1 MKKLFLF
8 LVALFSFLSLSA
20 GWGADLCE
28 DETCSGHGECQ
39 ENGED
44 EWCVCDDGYI
54 ADGLECVLGC
64 NGVTCSGHGVC
75 SVVSGAEVC
84 TCEAG
89 FYASGLDCI
98 LNEASTVDTLAIL
111 NETDCYNTGNCH
123 YRLIFATGAYSF
135 TPSTASLYDIIVN
148 VLDSENVW
156 HNYRRT
162 VAQCVTE
169 GVCDNVDAQYVD
181 FWFQHNVSGSQYVT
195 AEVLGNG
202 DDAYDDM
209 SHGVLIDYCYGVDCG
224 TGGTCDDSLGYPVC
238 TCEYGYVLRNNY
250 CEEGWFEDENL
261 AAAVIELLQYKGYD
275 VETETDIEPEML
287 ENITRLHLYNRNI
300 SSLTG
305 IGLFSS
311 LTVLD
316 VSENNIS
323 DLSPLTGCTGLKI
336 LNISGN
342 PASDLSPLVTLPLS
356 SLDIS
361 YSGVYDIHP
370 TAGMSTLE
378 EVLFADRDNGG
389 YRMILS
395 GTVNAVDWMNDYNG
409 TDCFKLTYN
418 SGTGMYIPVKN
429 PDCSGRGACIGGRCV
444 CGEGYYSYNG
454 DCYSGGT
461 CGSDEH
467 TDPDMH
473 ICVPNRKDADCPKVP
488 EHAVITDKDQLE
500 WNGSEYVLPSGRT
513 LELCGYGD
521 SSCDESACHWRC
533 QEGFITVK
541 DRICVPDNA
550 FREISNG
557 AYNQIILPDISR
569 RDVVLEPVPGVP
581 SFAPVLKAAVYY
593 DEKGLLVSGW
603 HLELPRAELNTEFR
617 MLPLSPGWDQK
628 RVFLYMPWGKEEY
641 SIEVEK
647 ECSDSNNA
655 PVDCGPLSNTD
666 FVKVTFYPA
675 PGQNIFSYIVLET
688 TGVAYRSHY
697 GVKGSDI
704 NPEKEYWKIT
714 RYGGDGSVTEFERGR
729 FSGNEHAVRPAYYEF
744 MDYIPASKHVTRD
757 GKETSFKYEWT
768 KILRN
773 DNGYSHYKLDS
784 ATIIDPLKRVI
795 KIKSHS
801 AAGGLTGKP
810 DWEHKVLYE
819 PLEGSI
825 EILVGKADSNGNFN
839 SEDLKTAVIY
849 ADFNG
854 FSMEA
859 QIYKDNEYIYRA
871 DQYLWQGNSLSL
883 KSYLTN
889 LQLPVFSPEILVGQT
904 TWNIPLNNG
913 SGYTER
919 KLVDNDSQEY
929 IVKTVKG
936 KYYPASRQKTYP
948 VKYSLSISENENLQ
962 YKTVTIYSHEKNGVT
977 DNEKRMV
984 EDYFTGW
991 LQPAKRV
998 TCAYNEN
1005 ETCASDAGA
1014 VIEEIKYNVFGSPI
1028 YFRNADNQVTVNFYN
1043 TTEEVS
1049 PQHYTRHY
1057 FLDPLSY
1064 SNAPNGINILDSL
1077 VRADNLLN
1085 SGTPACSAVYSLD
1098 AGENFDGMLLQYMEH
1113 GAHYNAGWCSNTENH
1128 RATNYTWTKQSFGQ
1142 PYDLRQITYPD
1153 GKIKTFTLDYEM
1165 GGFFDQNSQPAA
1177 SVLYIP
1183 NGKVWGETVTGSN
1196 SQNTLQTCYAYNGSY
1211 QLTAQGIG
1219 SAESCDYKKGFG
1231 FDSSGLLMT
1240 RDVSYNGNTEVL
1252 PNDYIYDNMGRKI
1265 VERNSAGVSTVYVYD
1280 SLDRVVFTFFG
1291 CSVGDSVF
1299 FNRVYEPYD
1308 FNGSDSAG
1316 DDGLG
1321 VVINNNSLQFPYS
1334 ENAIVSTSANST
1346 AKCEYYRKYKYDE
1359 MSNLVE
1365 TYFFEYWGVN
1375 QNNQIVPLTSPRI
1388 IKQETE
1394 YDMIGRAVKSCQ
1406 YDTANPSDKRCI
1418 ETEHDAFGNIV
1429 KKSENGEE
1437 RVITYDHRNRPL
1449 TVTVDGLQTE
1459 QYFYNNAAAGNYFGY
1474 DAIKNKYEKTV
1485 TTYKDKWGRAA
1496 KSVDP
1501 FGNETST
1508 TYESSYSDNI
1518 ISQTTTSSGTK
1529 TAETTWTYDDLDRK
1543 LSETRKQFIPGSE
1556 STTNV
1561 NHVTYWDYDSIGNV
1575 VSVES
1580 SDGTKQT
1587 YSYDN
1592 LNRPVVTANYERIN
1606 SNWVETSSSEN
1617 SYDSVTGRLASTATT
1632 RNNRTITE
1640 DYGFDTFGRVTAVRT
1655 TDPANSSR
1663 FRVKFYNTGGQVI
1676 WEADEESDGSQ
1687 YSFDLL
1693 DILNV
1698 EVGNQKYYT
1707 YNAFGDL
1714 EKTVYV
1720 MTNTGIG
1727 LDETPDPNP
1736 WLNNGQ
1742 ITTNFTYDIFGRI
1755 TSRTNDRSGVTEYSY
1770 YANNTTESH
1779 RRNKLQS
1786 IQIIPAV
1793 DNNSNYTD
1801 KTQTYT
1807 YTYDDKGDE
1816 ASVEYT
1822 EGNSYSMEVAFTRDA
1837 YGRIISKTSNGSVP
1851 VTQTFTYNGRNLLET
1866 ATDTVG
1872 NAATSVTRHYDSFGN
1887 PYSESVTANNV
1898 TKTVSRRM
1906 TDAKTY
1912 QFTYPDG
1919 KTLRKTATGSDLDSI
1934 EYNNSEIASY
1944 SRANG
1949 VLTAITKGQNL
1960 TETFSY
1966 NNWNMLENHNIKKS
1980 QTDVYDMSYNYSR
1993 GWHLVE
1999 KADGIKNTS
2008 DKYSYDS
2015 YYRLKEVKYDFANN
2029 IAARTDSFYQDGVHN
2044 IEQSTENGTTFAWG
2058 VDKLNRL
2065 RDKKVGR
2072 NTVVKYEYDERNNMI
2087 SEDRSGTTN
2096 DISYIYDDLN
2106 RLIEVKDGS
2115 QNTIATY
2122 TYDAFNRRI
2131 TKTVGNTIERYTY
2144 DDWNIVEISTNSDL
2158 YTNIIDSGTD
2168 RHIAI
2173 KVTANNT
2180 STLYYFL
2187 TDERGNV
2194 TALTDAN
2201 GNILERYRYRVYGD
2215 FEILD
2220 SQFSPKNCNN
2230 QTCYATNLHNF
2241 LWGGSLYEPE
2251 TGLYWMRNRYYHID
2265 MHRFINQ
2272 DPIGI
2277 WGDANNLGNGFAYVA
2292 GMVIEA
2298 SDPSGLDVEVIYW
2311 HPVIDWNHRTSILG
2325 HVSVRINNTSYSWE
2339 GDGMHIDSI
2348 ENYLNQNT
2356 YRMGEGII
2364 LEISPEQEQEL
2375 ENYLESLPQEK
2386 GHYNLFFNNCGQV
2399 ALKGIKQVNNGK
2411 QSFLPVSPFGVA
2423 WLLKLSSLTSNV
2435 YNQYGKFV
2443 GVELIRL
2450 SNGVFLTYEKY
2461 ENPDGSIT
2469 RKYSDGSVV
2478 NIDKNG
2484 KKTILEEGE
2493 NIEDL
2498 KADGLAYPAPDGED
2512 PSDAIQNVI
2521 MINILTEMLKHGEN
2535 EQPPFFTDTST
2546 GPNGA
2551 IMIYRNPYYV
2561 NKDPL
2566 KEIFFDGDNGSG
2578 KPMIYRNPFV
2588 PTSAEYGYDATT
2600 YEKWQQSGFVQPE
2613 VDPWLR

>member
-39 ENGED
+39 DDAEN
-44 EWCVCDDGYI
+44 EWCDCDEGYI
-54 ADGLECVLGC
+54 ADGMECILGC

-89 FYASGLDCI
+89 FYATGLNCI

-123 YRLIFATGAYSF
+123 YRLIFATGAYDF
-135 TPSTASLYDIIVN
+135 TPALSSLYDIIVN

-156 HNYRRT
+156 HNYRKT

-169 GVCDNVDAQYVD
+169 GVCDNVDAQYID
-181 FWFQHNVSGSQYVT
+181 FWFQHNVSGNQYVA
-195 AEVLGNG
+195 AELLGNG
-202 DDAYDDM
+202 DDASDDM
-209 SHGVLIDYCYGVDCG
+209 YHDVLIDYCYGVNCG
-224 TGGTCDDSLGYPVC
+224 TGGSCNGTSGYPVC
-238 TCEYGYVLRNNY
+238 TCEEGYILRSGV

-275 VETETDIEPEML
+275 IETETDIEPEML
-287 ENITRLHLYNRNI
+287 EGITHLPLRGRNI
-300 SSLTG
+300 SSLAG
-305 IGLFSS
+305 IGLFTS

-323 DLSPLTGCTGLKI
+323 DLSPLSECSGLKI

-342 PASDLSPLVTLPLS
+342 PANDLTPLGTLPLV

-361 YSGVYDIHP
+361 YSGVYNLNP
-370 TAGMSTLE
+370 LVPVSTLTE
-378 EVLFADRDNGG
+378 LILADTENSRYGIVGTDN
-389 YRMILS
+389 ISVQEKLSSLNLS
-395 GTVNAVDWMNDYNG
+395 GCNEIILYEREGNTGKFAAISKSSGCRANG
-409 TDCFKLTYN
+409 SCVSGICVCAEGYVRSEQSNSCFL
-418 SGTGMYIPVKN
+418 
-429 PDCSGRGACIGGRCV
+429 PDN
-444 CGEGYYSYNG
+444 CGEGYHR
-454 DCYSGGT
+454 DTVSGS
-461 CGSDEH
+461 CVR
-467 TDPDMH
+467 DM
-473 ICVPNRKDADCPKVP
+473 ILADCVQNYD
-488 EHAVITDKDQLE
+488 TDKFFPDNTFV
-500 WNGSEYVLPSGRT
+500 WNGTDYVMPAGYTAR
-513 LELCGYGD
+513 ELCRINDTECDNDNVKSICRWQCKTGYTWVRDDICAPDTEKMIPD
-521 SSCDESACHWRC
+521 S
-533 QEGFITVK
+533 
-541 DRICVPDNA
+541 
-550 FREISNG
+550 
-557 AYNQIILPDISR
+557 AYNQMILPNIAR
-569 RDVVLEPVPGVP
+569 RDVTLEPIPGVP
-581 SFAPVLKAAVYY
+581 SFAPVLKAGMYY
-593 DEKGLLVSGW
+593 DANGFLVAGW
-603 HLELPRAELNTEFR
+603 HFDFPRVELNIESSA
-617 MLPLSPGWDQK
+617 LPLSPEWDQQ
-628 RVFLYMPWGKEEY
+628 RLFVYMPWGREEY
-641 SIEVEK
+641 SIEAEK
-647 ECSDSNNA
+647 ECSDSDSA
-655 PVDCGPLSNTD
+655 PVDCKSSGAAS
-666 FVKVTFYPA
+666 VKVTYYPA

-688 TGVAYRSHY
+688 TKDAYRSNF
-697 GVKGSDI
+697 GTSGNNIQLDKDS
-704 NPEKEYWKIT
+704 WKIT
-714 RYGGDGSVTEFERGR
+714 RYGDDGSVTEFERKQ
-729 FSGNEHAVRPAYYEF
+729 AKRPAYYEF
-744 MDYIPASKHVTRD
+744 MDYIPISKHTTRD
-757 GKETSFKYEWT
+757 KKETLFQYDWD
-768 KILRN
+768 IVLLNNR
-773 DNGYSHYKLDS
+773 YSHYKLSS
-784 ATIIDPLKRVI
+784 ATITDPLKRVI
-795 KIKSHS
+795 KIQSYLTS
-801 AAGGLTGKP
+801 GGLGGRP
-810 DWEHKVLYE
+810 DSEHKVLYE

-871 DQYLWQGNSLSL
+871 DQYLRQGNSLSL

-904 TWNIPLNNG
+904 IWNIPLNNG

-1252 PNDYIYDNMGRKI
+1252 PNDYIYDNLGRKI
-1265 VERNSAGVSTVYVYD
+1265 VERNSAGVSTLYVYD

-1501 FGNETST
+1501 FGNETVT

-1518 ISQTTTSSGTK
+1518 TSQITTTSSSVK

-1543 LSETRKQFIPGSE
+1543 LTETRKQFIPGSE

-1561 NHVTYWDYDSIGNV
+1561 NHQTWWEYDGIGNV

-1587 YSYDN
+1587 YSYDT
-1592 LNRPVVTANYERIN
+1592 LNRPVETINYEKIN
-1606 SNWVETSSSEN
+1606 SNWVEASSSEN
-1617 SYDSVTGRLASTATT
+1617 FYDAQGRLFRTETT
-1632 RNNRTITE
+1632 KDNKTIRE
-1640 DYGFDTFGRVTAVRT
+1640 DYGFDTFGRITSVKT

-1663 FRVKFYNTGGQVI
+1663 YRVKFYNTGGQVI
-1676 WEADEESDGSQ
+1676 WEADEESDADPRS
-1687 YSFDLL
+1687 YSDLGL
-1693 DILNV
+1693 WNV

-1736 WLNNGQ
+1736 WLNDGQ

-1755 TSRTNDRSGVTEYSY
+1755 TSRTNDRSGVTAYSY
-1770 YANNTTESH
+1770 YDENPGTSH
-1779 RRNKLQS
+1779 SLNKLRS
-1786 IQIIPAV
+1786 IQITPAV

-1807 YTYDDKGDE
+1807 YSYDEYGDE

-1822 EGNSYSMEVAFTRDA
+1822 EGNSYSMEVAFTRDD

-1851 VTQTFTYNGRNLLET
+1851 VTQTFTYNMRNLLET

-1872 NAATSVTRHYDSFGN
+1872 NASTSVTRLYDSFGN
-1887 PYSESVTANNV
+1887 PYSESVTANNA

-1919 KTLRKTATGSDLDSI
+1919 KTLRKTATGNDLDSI

-1960 TETFSY
+1960 IETFSY
-1966 NNWNMLENHNIKKS
+1966 NNWNMLDNHTVSNANA
-1980 QTDVYDMSYNYSR
+1980 DVYDMTYNYSR
-1993 GWHLVE
+1993 GWHLTE
-1999 KADGIKNTS
+1999 KADGLRNTS

-2029 IAARTDSFYQDGVHN
+2029 TAARTDSFYQDGVHN

-2065 RDKKVGR
+2065 RDKKVGG
-2072 NTVVKYEYDERNNMI
+2072 NTAVTYKYDKRNNMI
-2087 SEDRSGTTN
+2087 GEDFDGSEPT

-2106 RLIEVKDGS
+2106 RLIEVQDGS
-2115 QNTIATY
+2115 NQTIATY

-2131 TKTVGNTIERYTY
+2131 TKTVGSTTERYSY
-2144 DDWNIVEISTNSDL
+2144 DDWDIVEISTNSNN

-2173 KVTANNT
+2173 EVTENNT

-2220 SQFSPKNCNN
+2220 AQFTPKNCNN
-2230 QTCYATNLHNF
+2230 QTCYSTNLHNF

-2277 WGDANNLGNGFAYVA
+2277 WGDANNLGNSFAYVA

-2298 SDPSGLDVEVIYW
+2298 SDPSGLEYTSDDELGK
-2311 HPVIDWNHRTSILG
+2311 SILAKG
-2325 HVSVRINNTSYSWE
+2325 NETSEYFAELNSNGNGKIIIVDGKVPKIKKADGSWDQPEGACFINGNIYIERKVAEEGMRVTRPGPLGGVTTESYHVSPEAAVAHEMAEREERENIAKEEAKDKNIKNLTKKE
-2339 GDGMHIDSI
+2339 ILEKEI
-2348 ENYLNQNT
+2348 ENE
-2356 YRMGEGII
+2356 R
-2364 LEISPEQEQEL
+2364 
-2375 ENYLESLPQEK
+2375 K
-2386 GHYNLFFNNCGQV
+2386 AHK
-2399 ALKGIKQVNNGK
+2399 KGIKAEKIVMDQQGEK
-2411 QSFLPVSPFGVA
+2411 QEEEETKKKGGEQYPSDPDYLEDKSQSYFANQFIKKILEMREKKNFFEMIDEVGPV
-2423 WLLKLSSLTSNV
+2423 
-2435 YNQYGKFV
+2435 
-2443 GVELIRL
+2443 I
-2450 SNGVFLTYEKY
+2450 KY
-2461 ENPDGSIT
+2461 EDNG
-2469 RKYSDGSVV
+2469 RKVF
-2478 NIDKNG
+2478 I
-2484 KKTILEEGE
+2484 
-2493 NIEDL
+2493 
-2498 KADGLAYPAPDGED
+2498 
-2512 PSDAIQNVI
+2512 
-2521 MINILTEMLKHGEN
+2521 
-2535 EQPPFFTDTST
+2535 F
-2546 GPNGA
+2546 
-2551 IMIYRNPYYV
+2551 NPYYRG
-2561 NKDPL
+2561 KDPM
-2566 KEIFFDGDNGSG
+2566 KQTYWKTKNADGTNGFV
-2578 KPMIYRNPFV
+2578 RNPFA
-2588 PTSAEYGYDATT
+2588 PGAEYGYDSTT
-2600 YEKWQQSGFVQPE
+2600 YEKFQQSGFPQTN
-2613 VDPWLR
+2613 VDPFWY